1 MQGALK
7 RREYWVSLQTA
18 DRSIA
23 VERAAAVTEKKRQE
37 ITVAFNAATDE
48 KIDQLFEEVL
58 PAWTGQADSTEV
70 SQSVRS
76 SKYQNLSKAQLIDM
90 LETQDRTRKL
100 GLVWEHDSLDDDRAE
115 ENTFP
120 VAQIDIGLS
129 DRAAPWDNLVI
140 EGDNYDALRWL
151 RVTHRGKVKC
161 VYIDPPY
168 NTGNQGWV
176 YNDHFRDSGD
186 RYDAS
191 SWLEFLYRRLII
203 ARDLLTDDGVIL
215 LSISDDQRAMT
226 ELLMREALPDLQI
239 GSLVWRTRNGS
250 NADQDNYL
258 SADHEHVLV
267 AGKPGFAFAGTTKSY
282 AAYANPDGDPRGDW
296 QAVPMKLSFSREER
310 PNLFY
315 PLHDPQTDIYYP
327 CNPDSVWRFAT
338 RQRLAKGRRLQT
350 QPVEDFIAQ
359 GRIVFP
365 VNQRVEVFTTLDDL
379 KCAIDRKNVPL
390 SGGVP
395 ILRPDLPDLAF
406 WVGKKMGY
414 GTPCRKL
421 FKDELRRTT
430 QPLSSWI
437 THPSDAGDAN
447 GCTIEI
453 QAGSYTE
460 GAREVRSL
468 FGAKTFN
475 HPKPVSLIRELLRQS
490 TSANDL
496 VLDFFAGSATTAQ
509 AVMELNAQ
517 DDCNRRFVLVSSTEA
532 TKDKPDKNLCRDVT
546 AERVRLL
553 NKSNEKK
560 HGDLSAAFAYLRMA
574 DIQPQHLDHAL
585 RPSDAWTSLETLHG
599 LPLTPYDDER
609 SWNVH
614 ENPNATLVLV
624 NRFEQPLIDW
634 LAPRREQNLLVYA
647 WATGP
652 YGAAFEEM
660 GIQVVALVDRLMRLQ
675 RIT

>member
-1 MQGALK
+1 MQGTLK

-18 DRSIA
+18 DRSVA

-37 ITVAFNAATDE
+37 ITVTFNAATDD
-48 KIDQLFEEVL
+48 KIDQQFEEVL
-58 PAWTGQADSTEV
+58 PAWTGEADGTQA
-70 SQSVRS
+70 SQTVRS
-76 SKYQNLSKAQLIDM
+76 SKYQNLSKPQLIDL
-90 LETQDRTRKL
+90 LETRDSTKKL
-100 GLVWEHDSLDDDRAE
+100 GLVWEHDGLDHTRAE
-115 ENTFP
+115 ENTFS

-129 DRAAPWDNLVI
+129 DKAAPWDNLVI
-140 EGDNYDALRWL
+140 EGDNHDALRWL
-151 RVTHRGKVKC
+151 RMTHRGKVKC
-161 VYIDPPY
+161 IYIDPPF

-176 YNDHFRDSGD
+176 YNDHFQNHGD
-186 RYDAS
+186 RFDAS
-191 SWLEFLYRRLII
+191 VWLEFLYRRLII

-215 LSISDDQRAMT
+215 MSISDDQRAIA
-226 ELLMREALPDLQI
+226 ELMFREALPDMQI

-258 SADHEHVLV
+258 SVDHEHVLV
-267 AGKPGFAFAGTTKSY
+267 AGKRGFAFTGTTKSY
-282 AAYANPDGDPRGDW
+282 AAYANPDDDPRGDW

-310 PNLFY
+310 PNLYY
-315 PLHDPQTDIYYP
+315 PLHDPQTNIYYP
-327 CNPDSVWRFAT
+327 CNPDSIWRFAT
-338 RQRLAKGRRLQT
+338 RQRVPKGRRLQT

-365 VNQRVEVFTTLDDL
+365 VNQRVEIFASLEDL
-379 KCAIDRKNVPL
+379 KNAIDLKDVPL

-395 ILRPDLPDLAF
+395 ILRHDLPDLAF

-437 THPSDAGDAN
+437 TRPSDAEVSNDEN
-447 GCTIEI
+447 RI

-509 AVMELNAQ
+509 AVMELNAE
-517 DDCNRRFVLVSSTEA
+517 DGGGRRFILASSTEA
-532 TKDKPDKNLCRDVT
+532 TDDRPNKNLCRDVT

-553 NKSNEKK
+553 NASDEKR
-560 HGDLSAAFAYLRMA
+560 HRDLSAAFAYLRIA

-585 RPSDAWTSLETLHG
+585 RPSDAWTSLEALHG
-599 LPLTPYDDER
+599 LPLTPYDAG
-609 SWNVH
+609 SPWNVH
-614 ENPNATLVLV
+614 EASEATLVLV

-634 LAPRREQNLLVYA
+634 LAPRREQNLFVYA

-652 YGAAFEEM
+652 YEATFTEM
-660 GIQVVALVDRLMRLQ
+660 GVEVVSLVDRLMRLQ
-675 RIT
+675 RIG